1 MSFTKAQIIHIVIEA
16 ILIVGLTTFVV
27 LRTNQQSSKISELEN
42 ELRMQKSRTDVLE
55 AVVQEILKGQNQTV
69 RQRVAHIARNVR
81 PGGVQMP
88 VQVQARPVQQREV
101 QQAPPPPPNPIESM
115 MSMMAPMMS
124 ALVIG
129 GDDEPESQV
138 EIREEH
144 IDDSEIAEELNDLKG
159 EDGVKS
165 DGDAVVEEIQEN
177 SEDTKSGDKID
188 DEIDNEIAALEKN
201 RDGEDGEDG
210 EEDEEDGEEDEEDGE
225 EEDK

>member
-201 RDGEDGEDG
+201 RDGEDGE
-210 EEDEEDGEEDEEDGE
+210 EDEEDEEDGE

>member
-144 IDDSEIAEELNDLKG
+144 IDDSEIAEELGDLKEG
-159 EDGVKS
+159 IE
-165 DGDAVVEEIQEN
+165 VEEVVSGGEEVTEEVTEDSTSSNAEN
-177 SEDTKSGDKID
+177 VGEQ
-188 DEIDNEIAALEKN
+188 IDNEIEDEIAALE
-201 RDGEDGEDG
+201 
-210 EEDEEDGEEDEEDGE
+210 EDEED
-225 EEDK
+225 K

>member
-210 EEDEEDGEEDEEDGE
+210 EEDEEDEEDGE

>member
-210 EEDEEDGEEDEEDGE
+210 EEDEEDGEE
-225 EEDK
+225 EDK